1 MSENTEVNTDINTD
15 NASQVAPPLQ
25 QEKLLPQHQVNAL
38 VGSAKQKG
46 YEKGYN
52 EGLSARDSVNSVQS
66 PQTLTH
72 GQTVDPDTV
81 RKIAQETFI
90 KQQEELQKKALEEA
104 YTQQGMQVLNQL
116 NSKFNEAKQR
126 LPDFDNVVKLQ
137 NFVNAPEVLHYA
149 NTVDNAGDVMY
160 DLAKNPSKLANLTS
174 LHRSG
179 LTDYATQAIREISD
193 SIKQNQNA
201 LSQPK
206 TPEPLN
212 QIKPSNIGLGNS
224 SNRSVA
230 DMMRDPAYRG

>member
-1 MSENTEVNTDINTD
+1 MNETTEVATGINREPVA
-15 NASQVAPPLQ
+15 NADQLQ

-46 YEKGYN
+46 YEKGYQ
-52 EGLSARDSVNSVQS
+52 EATSALHSQRENVS
-66 PQTLTH
+66 PALPPH
-72 GQTVDPDTV
+72 SQTVDPDTV
-81 RKIAQETFI
+81 RRIAEETFF
-90 KQQEELQKKALEEA
+90 KQQQELQKKAMEDA

-116 NSKFNEAKQR
+116 NGKFNEAKQR
-126 LPDFDNVVKLQ
+126 IPDFDNVVKMQ
-137 NFVNAPEVLHYA
+137 DFVNAPEVLHYA

-179 LTDYATQAIREISD
+179 LTSHAAQAIKEVSD

-212 QIKPSNIGLGNS
+212 QIKPSNIGLGDS
-224 SNRSVA
+224 QNRSVA
-230 DMMRDPAYRG
+230 DMMKDPRYRG